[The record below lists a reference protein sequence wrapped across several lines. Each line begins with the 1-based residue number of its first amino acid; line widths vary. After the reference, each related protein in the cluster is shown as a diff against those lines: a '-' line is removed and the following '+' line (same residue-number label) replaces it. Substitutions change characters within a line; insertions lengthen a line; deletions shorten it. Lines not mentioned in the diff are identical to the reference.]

1 MRKAV
6 LLLVTT
12 LVLVLA
18 LGAVAWAASPK
29 DIYDNYVGPGQ
40 GKQLTV
46 YFSTADLK
54 AYLGNA
60 ATVEYA
66 NPTKLADLNLL
77 VQQILSQRSQGGHST
92 FPFTGGEPLV
102 LVLGALGLICGGY
115 VLRRAT
121 SRA

>member
-1 MRKAV
+1 MRKAI

-29 DIYDNYVGPGQ
+29 DIYDNYVGLGQ

-46 YFSTADLK
+46 YFSTADLR
-54 AYLGNA
+54 AYLGDA
-60 ATVEYA
+60 ATIEYS

-77 VQQILSQRSQGGHST
+77 VQQTLSQRSQGGHST
-92 FPFTGGEPLV
+92 FPFTGADLLV
-102 LVLGALGLICGGY
+102 VVLGALALVGGGY

-121 SRA
+121 RA

>member
-1 MRKAV
+1 MRKAI

-29 DIYDNYVGPGQ
+29 DIYDNYVGPGH

-46 YFSTADLK
+46 YFSTPDLR
-54 AYLGNA
+54 AYLGDA
-60 ATVEYA
+60 PTIVYA
-66 NPTKLADLNLL
+66 NPSTLADLNLL
-77 VQQILSQRSQGGHST
+77 VQQLLNQRGKGTKT

-115 VLRRAT
+115 VLRRVA